1 MNALLTGMDN
11 EVIQAVAGTLKEQD
25 QSVGTCPTALP
36 SPSHSVS
43 DLDKAAPTRSSE
55 G

>member
-11 EVIQAVAGTLKEQD
+11 EIIQAVVGTLREQN
-25 QSVGTCPTALP
+25 QSVGMCPAALP